1 MKSLLSLFVILLCV
15 VPAAQAATI
24 TYAPSPA
31 VPGQSVTLAG
41 QAAPNTFMSF
51 YLGSTHVGVANVNAR
66 GQYRHTFTVPANLRP
81 GEVRLS
87 GGCDK
92 CGNGWQA
99 IPLKLA
105 AAERPAAAPDPA
117 RYKPAV
123 EAAYGK
129 WLGRAPNPQE
139 LDYWTKALAG
149 GARTEASMHQSHQAH
164 LRQHERDATIK
175 RSYQAVFKRDPN
187 EGELNFWRGHVQ
199 SGRAWYE
206 NMVQGHREW
215 LAKNPPKTP
224 GPQRYQAPVEQTA
237 QCVPGNVRLKSE
249 EIGGKERCFGATG
262 NGCASQVNK
271 DIPNDNFKR
280 GTVNGDC
287 TVSVLVTV
295 GAILHDNCC
304 LELKEQGRAREGH
317 MCTSEWWTPQAVS
330 TAFDA
335 AIGAAY
341 NDGKACAREWRKAT
355 YDVLE
360 DRFWSEKFGPY
371 LTNSAEDDLNKVPNP
386 RRTQLPGRL
395 GVLDN
400 LVWSTTGERMQSRR
414 LQAPSG
420 TKLEFHDVQ
429 FCASGRFK
437 GEGWCQGPDCSN
449 PAHLAEARK
458 WLSDWQ
464 DWKRRR
470 QQEMTNFEN
479 RLQGDIDAWDNW
491 AQQKEREANQFWPVD
506 PRAVAI
512 RAELTAA
519 QVDRAAR
526 VAKLVAAK
534 AAHGTEM
541 TAAEPDGATRRAFL
555 ARRQQVYDARTKHW
569 GICQ

>member
-1 MKSLLSLFVILLCV
+1 MKSLRSLFVILLCV

-31 VPGQSVTLAG
+31 VPGQSVTLTG

-81 GEVRLS
+81 GAVRLS

-99 IPLKLA
+99 IQLKLA
-105 AAERPAAAPDPA
+105 AAKGRAAAPDPA

-206 NMVQGHREW
+206 NMVQGHRDY

-237 QCVPGNVRLKSE
+237 QCVRGNVRLKSE

-262 NGCASQVNK
+262 NGCATQALDK

-280 GTVNGDC
+280 GTINGDC
-287 TVSVLVTV
+287 TVSVMVTV

-304 LELKEQGRAREGH
+304 LDLKERGRAAEGLH
-317 MCTSEWWTPQAVS
+317 CQGINLWT
-330 TAFDA
+330 A
-335 AIGAAY
+335 ALG
-341 NDGKACAREWRKAT
+341 DPFLDDKKCAREWRKAT

-360 DRFWSEKFGPY
+360 NRFWPERFGPY
-371 LTNSAEDDLNKVPNP
+371 LNNSAQDNLSSVNNP
-386 RRTQLPGRL
+386 RRPLLPGRG
-395 GVLDN
+395 GVQDN
-400 LVWSTTGERMQSRR
+400 PTRYTGGERMESRR

-458 WLSDWQ
+458 WLSDWE

-479 RLQGDIDAWDNW
+479 RLQGDIDAWDSW

-512 RAELTAA
+512 RAELTVA
-519 QVDRAAR
+519 QADRAAR

-555 ARRQQVYDARTKHW
+555 ARRQQVYDARIQHW